1 MRTIAALVFA
11 LLFLCTFC
19 SAQLPTSG
27 DVFVGYSYSRAQVFA
42 LNSRG
47 GINANGWEGSVEGKF
62 SPWLG
67 VVADL
72 DWHYGGRDFTG
83 CTSLPCT
90 PHTFTVNASRHDIL
104 FGPRAS
110 TRMGRCTL
118 FAEFLLG
125 IAHQTDSGGG
135 ISASDTS
142 FATAVGGGVD
152 YKLLKG
158 VAARIQ
164 ADSIHESVFGK
175 GANDFRL
182 SSGIVF
188 SF

>member
-1 MRTIAALVFA
+1 LRTIAAFIFA
-11 LLFLCTFC
+11 PLLLCAL
-19 SAQLPTSG
+19 SAAQLPTSG
-27 DVFVGYSYSRAQVFA
+27 DVFIGYSYSRAQVFA
-42 LNSRG
+42 LGSSSS
-47 GINANGWEGSVEGKF
+47 INANGWEGSVEGKF
-62 SPWLG
+62 SPWLA
-67 VVADL
+67 VVGDF

-90 PHTFTVNASRHDIL
+90 PHTFPVNASRHDLL

-110 TRMGRCTL
+110 TRLGRYTV

-125 IAHQTDSGGG
+125 IAHQTNSGGG
-135 ISASDTS
+135 LSVADTS
-142 FATAVGGGVD
+142 FATGVGGGVD

-175 GANDFRL
+175 GANNFRL
-182 SSGIVF
+182 STGFVF